1 MMESRKRGVIVNC
14 ILIFYIIRALL
25 YLVTP
30 FTNQSVK
37 TLVPE
42 KVLSKPAV
50 IFYTVLGLVM
60 ILIIIGVFLWNKIA
74 IYLFG
79 TVGILIGGAT
89 LIIENISA
97 MAVLGAAVEIILTI
111 MIAFILL
118 KRINLPVPKIKED
131 NEDDIWK

>member
-1 MMESRKRGVIVNC
+1 MESRKRGVIVNC